1 MAIVYALLR
10 PARPNGSASG
20 RWSSRRDR
28 LPSRGHIMMMAL
40 IRYWRL
46 PAGQGVLLGGKGRW
60 WYMHAAT
67 PQARR
72 TTSFLSL
79 QRKAGGGE
87 WPRTSPGAGRDPAI
101 S

>member
-46 PAGQGVLLGGKGRW
+46 PAGPVGFFGRKGGCFFPHAGSPEARSKPFFISFPKKAGVVDMPRIFLVLGGR
-60 WYMHAAT
+60 
-67 PQARR
+67 PCRC
-72 TTSFLSL
+72 
-79 QRKAGGGE
+79 
-87 WPRTSPGAGRDPAI
+87 
-101 S
+101 